1 MFETLTERMG
11 QVFTYLKG
19 ATRLDEDNI
28 KAALQEVR
36 TALLEADVALPVITR
51 FTQSVREKALGQAV
65 TAGLSP
71 QQFFI
76 KLVNECLIALM
87 GEANVPINLK
97 GEPPVVILM
106 AGLQGSG
113 KTTSSAKLAKYLQET
128 LKKKVMLSSVDIYRP
143 AAIDQL
149 EILSKEVEA
158 SFFRAQHAT
167 PVEMAKEA
175 LTAAQRQYKDI
186 LILDTAGRLHIDE
199 EMMWEIKA
207 LHAAVKPLETFFVVD
222 AMTGQDA
229 ANTAKVFHDALPLT
243 GVILTKMDGD
253 ARGGAALSVRE
264 ITGKPIKFIGVGEKV
279 AALEPFHP
287 ERMASRILGM
297 GDVLTLIE
305 ELERKVDK
313 EKAEKLA
320 QKLKAGKAFNLNDLR
335 EQLRQMLN
343 MGGMAMLLDKLPGMH
358 QLPAGIK
365 EKANDKEV
373 KKMLAIIDSMTKK
386 ERKYPTLIN
395 GSRKKRIAMGSG
407 TQIQDVNRLLKQHE
421 KMAQMMKKMS
431 QPGMMKNLMRG
442 MEGMKGMMPP
452 NMRF

>member
-1 MFETLTERMG
+1 
-11 QVFTYLKG
+11 
-19 ATRLDEDNI
+19 
-28 KAALQEVR
+28 
-36 TALLEADVALPVITR
+36 
-51 FTQSVREKALGQAV
+51 
-65 TAGLSP
+65 
-71 QQFFI
+71 
-76 KLVNECLIALM
+76 
-87 GEANVPINLK
+87 
-97 GEPPVVILM
+97 
-106 AGLQGSG
+106 
-113 KTTSSAKLAKYLQET
+113 
-128 LKKKVMLSSVDIYRP
+128 
-143 AAIDQL
+143 
-149 EILSKEVEA
+149 
-158 SFFRAQHAT
+158 
-167 PVEMAKEA
+167 
-175 LTAAQRQYKDI
+175 
-186 LILDTAGRLHIDE
+186 
-199 EMMWEIKA
+199 MMWEIKA